1 MSIGT
6 RSQIVAAIAAAALGV
21 AVLAE
26 GPPREQRLP
35 IERAAPRAAVFSKD
49 LTCAGGP
56 EALAQIELIPDAV
69 IKTGSRERIEYHGE
83 ISSKRGKALGV
94 AWSADVVDDRGQI
107 VRAGIEKG
115 QGRGKGPSD
124 AIVTRAISADL
135 PDGFFFLRL
144 QAAIAADGEPSDV
157 LQAEQFLE
165 VRDGLWIELDEADW
179 RSRSRATLAFV
190 EASTTEPEGTR

>member
-1 MSIGT
+1 MSVGT
-6 RSQIVAAIAAAALGV
+6 RSQIAWSVVAAAVGVAVVAAAA
-21 AVLAE
+21 
-26 GPPREQRLP
+26 PRERRLP
-35 IERAAPRAAVFSKD
+35 VERATPRAAVVSKN

-83 ISSKRGKALGV
+83 ISSKQGKAVGV
-94 AWSADVVDDRGQI
+94 AWSADVVDDRGQV
-107 VRAGIEKG
+107 VRSGVEKG
-115 QGRGKGPSD
+115 QGRGKGPDGS
-124 AIVTRAISADL
+124 IVTRAISADL

-144 QAAIAADGEPSDV
+144 QAAVAADGEPSDV
-157 LQAEQFLE
+157 LQAVQFLE

-190 EASTTEPEGTR
+190 EASTTQPEGTR